1 MNNTLLL
8 MLSVMMF
15 MEYAIWGAWS
25 PVLASRLLG
34 PLKMTGKQTGWIYG
48 TIPLASI
55 IAPLFAG
62 QIADRWVATQ
72 WILLVAHAI
81 GGLLL
86 FVAARRKTFGPLFG
100 VMGLY
105 ALCYASTIPLV
116 NSLMFVQ
123 LEKHYANAEEVNTTS
138 TFIFLWAPVA
148 WVLAGWA
155 LTGWRMKKGTG
166 DGSDCLILAG
176 ILSLIMAVFCVF
188 LPDTPP
194 QGVPGAAL
202 PFIKAFDMLSETNF
216 LIFIILSLI
225 VTTQIWFYYL
235 GTAPYLQDIGV
246 QSKNIPAVMSI
257 AQIAQTLFTLFAFGY
272 CLKNYGFRWILGGGA
287 FCWLVMYLIYSL
299 QKPKPLVIGSMA
311 LHGIAYVLF
320 MIGGQVYVNTVAP
333 ADIKSSA
340 QALDIVVTVG
350 LGSFLG
356 TQITGV
362 VMDRLKVQDK
372 FRWRTIFL
380 VPCLLTLLCV
390 AAFLLFFKG

>member
-1 MNNTLLL
+1 

-72 WILLVAHAI
+72 WVLLVAHAI

-105 ALCYASTIPLV
+105 ALCYAATIPLV

-123 LEKHYANAEEVNTTS
+123 LEKHCASSAQVTTTS
-138 TFIFLWAPVA
+138 TSIFLWAPIA

-176 ILSLIMAVFCVF
+176 ILSLIMAVFCAF

-257 AQIAQTLFTLFAFGY
+257 AQVAQAIFTWKVFEH
-272 CLKNYGFRWILGGGA
+272 CLSNWDFRWILGGGA
-287 FCWLVMYLIYSL
+287 FCWLLMYLIYSL
-299 QKPKPLVIGSMA
+299 QKPKSLIIGSMA

-340 QALDIVVTVG
+340 QALIIVVTVG

-356 TQITGV
+356 TQFTGV

-372 FRWRTIFL
+372 FRWSTIFL

-390 AAFLLFFKG
+390 AAFVLFFKG